1 MQRRERVGVPR
12 FRGLVLPD
20 ARDRL
25 ALVDVRASTGRRAD
39 GRHRFHR
46 ALVRTMTIALM
57 VILALILT
65 TARGDALA
73 PHRGGG
79 HPPVSAA
86 R

>member
-1 MQRRERVGVPR
+1 VPR

-20 ARDRL
+20 TRDRL
-25 ALVDVRASTGRRAD
+25 ALVDVREAAGRRAPA
-39 GRHRFHR
+39 RHRFRR

-57 VILALILT
+57 VILAFILT

-73 PHRGGG
+73 PHARGE
-79 HPPVSAA
+79 HPPASAA